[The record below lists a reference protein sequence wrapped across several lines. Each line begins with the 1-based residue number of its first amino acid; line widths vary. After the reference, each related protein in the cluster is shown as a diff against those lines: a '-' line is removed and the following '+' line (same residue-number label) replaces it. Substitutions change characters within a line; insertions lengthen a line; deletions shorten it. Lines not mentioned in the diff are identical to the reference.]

1 MKILSNKKKKIISIT
16 ILSIILIGA
25 ILNYAYLIISPYYRP
40 IYSGVVWEDT
50 ELSKEENVLLQ
61 FIKNK
66 LTDEDN
72 GIYTNYINDESVGD
86 ITKGHAVISESE
98 GLILLYNLERDNR
111 EEFDKNLEYI
121 KQNMIM
127 ENNLLSWRIENGEK
141 INRNSTID
149 DLRVIKALLL
159 ADEKW
164 DNIEYRKLALKIASG
179 IKKEVVDNNS
189 LSDFYDGYNKSDI
202 TTLCYLDLPTLRM
215 LSNIDYRNWKSI
227 YDKSIE
233 LLDGGYISDE
243 IPLYAKSYNRLENTY
258 DEEDIDTLLSM
269 IIILNKIEDARDV
282 TTSISWIK
290 NKFKK
295 DGKIFAFYSRENGEP
310 ISDIEST
317 AIYSI
322 LVQIGSNIGDFEL
335 EVMAMNRIKEFQ
347 IKNPKSE
354 VYGGFGDEKGSNVF
368 SYDNLNALIAFS
380 KFI

>member
-1 MKILSNKKKKIISIT
+1 MKISSNKKKKIISIT

-50 ELSKEENVLLQ
+50 EISKEENILLQ

-66 LTDEDN
+66 LTGEDN
-72 GIYTNYINDESVGD
+72 GIYTNYINYESIGD

-179 IKKEVVDNNS
+179 VRKEVVDNNY
-189 LSDFYDGYNKSDI
+189 LSDFHDGYNISNI
-202 TTLCYLDLPTLRM
+202 TSLCYLDLPALRM
-215 LSNIDYRNWKSI
+215 LSNIDYRNWKDI
-227 YDKSIE
+227 YDKSVE
-233 LLDGGYISDE
+233 LIDGGYISDE
-243 IPLYAKSYNRLENTY
+243 LPLYAKNYDRVEKSYDN
-258 DEEDIDTLLSM
+258 EDIDTLWSA
-269 IIILNKIEDARDV
+269 IVILNKVEDARDI
-282 TTSISWIK
+282 TNSISWIK

-335 EVMAMNRIKEFQ
+335 EVMAMNRIKAFQ
-347 IKNPKSE
+347 VKNPKSE
-354 VYGGFGDEKGSNVF
+354 VYGGFGDEEGSNVF
-368 SYDNLNALIAFS
+368 SYNNLNALIAFS